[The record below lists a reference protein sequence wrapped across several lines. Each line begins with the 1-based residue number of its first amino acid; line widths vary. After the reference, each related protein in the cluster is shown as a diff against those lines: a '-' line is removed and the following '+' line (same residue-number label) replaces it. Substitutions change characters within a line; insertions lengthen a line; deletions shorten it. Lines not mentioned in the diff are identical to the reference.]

1 MHYTTVRISLALPL
15 RAAEFT
21 GLTAILQRLKSS
33 LIEVYKLL
41 GANCRSASSKRRYY
55 LRWLDLPIDPIVFD

>member
-1 MHYTTVRISLALPL
+1 MHHTTVRISLALPL

-21 GLTAILQRLKSS
+21 GLTAILQRLKGS

-41 GANCRSASSKRRYY
+41 GANYRIASPQRHYC
-55 LRWLDLPIDPIVFD
+55 LLWLDLPIDPIVFD